1 MHLSAPF
8 IKRPVATSLLS
19 LALLLAG
26 SVAYSMLPVASLP
39 DVDFPVIGVG
49 AGLPGASPETMASAV
64 ATPLERQF
72 GRIAG
77 VNEMTSSSSLGTA
90 SVTLQ
95 FDLNRD
101 IDAAAR
107 DVQAAINAAR
117 SQLPAYLPQNPS
129 YRKANPADAPILILT
144 LTSDVVPKPEI
155 YDMADSILAQKIS
168 QIQGVGQVF
177 VWGSAQPAVRVE
189 LNPMQ
194 LANNGVGLEAVRTA
208 LSNANANRP
217 KGAFSDGQH
226 RWQISDNDQIFKAA
240 EYAPIVVGYNRQ
252 TGAAIRLGD
261 LGTVVDSVSDIHNA
275 GFAGNNTPGHS
286 GVLKDAI
293 LIAIFKIPGANVM
306 DAVDAVLREMPRL
319 QSEIPPTIRINVA
332 SDRTTTI
339 RSSVR
344 DVEISLLIS
353 VFLVVVVVFMFLR
366 EIWATIIP
374 SVAVPLSLVGT
385 FGVMY
390 LLGYSVDNLSLMALT
405 ISTGFVVDDAIVVIE
420 NITRYL
426 EEGMKPF
433 EAAMKGSREIGFT
446 VLSMST
452 SLIAVFIPI
461 LLMGGIIGK
470 LFREF
475 AVTLSVAIAVSLLV
489 SLTTTPMLCARFLKS
504 RDESRHG
511 RLYRIFENA
520 FQWVHYE
527 YNSALRWVLRHQ
539 WITLSVAVGC
549 AFLNAYLYWV
559 VPKGFFP
566 QQDTGRIGGQTI
578 ASQDISFPALKEKQ
592 RQLAQMVLDDPA
604 VETVTAFAGGRGG
617 GNSGFMFVS
626 LKDLSDRPGH
636 VSADQVVN
644 RLRGKLSSVP
654 GARLFLQAQQDIHV
668 GGRGSAAQYQYTL
681 SDPNVDELNIWAPR
695 LEARARSL
703 PELRD
708 VSTDQQTQG
717 LSETLVIDRDTA
729 SRFGISASA
738 IDQVLYDA
746 FGQRQVSTMYTGLN
760 QYFVVMEVDPKYQLS
775 PDSLNNI
782 YIKTGSPGAA
792 AAVPTL
798 GSTTAATATTAN
810 AAGGAPAAAAPRN
823 AGAGAPAEF
832 ITAGGVLVNTT
843 TSPGVT
849 SSAPASPNA
858 SLVSSNI
865 ASIAAANGESTNAAA
880 IGSGTLTGMA
890 PSSSSSGA
898 GSGSAAPPPAAS
910 AGTTP
915 ATTGAAANSATISGA
930 TAPGATTPGST
941 ASGAMVPLS
950 AIAHWEEKRTSLTV
964 NHQGQYPA
972 VTLTFNLAPNMA
984 LGDAVTALE
993 KAQADMGMPAAVHAT
1008 FQGTAQV
1015 FKESLANELWLLLAA
1030 LTAVYI
1036 VLGILYESLIH
1047 PLTIL
1052 STIPPAAVGALLAL
1066 LITGTDLSIMA
1077 MIGILLLI
1085 GIVKKNAIMMI
1096 DFALQAEREQG
1107 LPPVE
1112 AIYQACLLRFRPI
1125 MMTTLAAMFG
1135 GLPLA
1140 IGMGVGSELRK
1151 PLGITIVGGL
1161 LVSQLLTLFTTPVV
1175 YLFFDRL
1182 QWRVMKLH
1190 RIGSELEEAP
1200 GD

>member
-8 IKRPVATSLLS
+8 IKRPVATSLLT
-19 LALLLAG
+19 LAMLLAG
-26 SVAYSMLPVASLP
+26 SVAYSVLPVASLP

-49 AGLPGASPETMASAV
+49 AGLPGGSPETMASAV

-77 VNEMTSSSSLGTA
+77 VNQMTSSSSLGSA

-101 IDAAAR
+101 IDAASR

-144 LTSDVVPKPEI
+144 LTSDVVPKPQV
-155 YDMADSILAQKIS
+155 YDMADSILAQKVA

-217 KGAFSDGQH
+217 KGSFNDSQH
-226 RWQISDNDQIFKAA
+226 RWQIDDNDQIFKAS
-240 EYAPIVVGYNRQ
+240 EYADVIAGYNRT
-252 TGAAIRLGD
+252 TGAAVRLSD
-261 LGTVVDSVSDIHNA
+261 LGTVIDSVSDTHNA
-275 GFAGNNTPGHS
+275 GFAGNNNAGHS

-293 LIAIFKIPGANVM
+293 LIAIFKTPGANVM
-306 DAVDAVLREMPRL
+306 DAVDAVLKEMPRL
-319 QSEIPPTIRINVA
+319 QAEIPPTIRINVA
-332 SDRTTTI
+332 VDRTTTI
-339 RSSVR
+339 RASVH

-353 VFLVVVVVFMFLR
+353 VLLVVLVVFLFLR
-366 EIWATIIP
+366 EVWATMIP
-374 SVAVPLSLVGT
+374 SIAVPLSLVGT

-390 LLGYSVDNLSLMALT
+390 LLGYTIDNLSLMALT

-426 EEGMKPF
+426 EEGMKPYA
-433 EAAMKGSREIGFT
+433 AAMRGSKEIGFT

-489 SLTTTPMLCARFLKS
+489 SLTTTPMLCARFLKA

-511 RLYRIFENA
+511 HLYRIFENG
-520 FQWVHYE
+520 FQWVHHE

-539 WITLSVAVGC
+539 WITLGVAVGC
-549 AFLNAYLYWV
+549 AVLNVYLFKI

-566 QQDTGRIGGQTI
+566 QQDTGRLGGQTL
-578 ASQDISFPALKEKQ
+578 AAQDISFPAMKVKQ
-592 RQLAQMVLDDPA
+592 QQLAQIVLNDPA
-604 VETVTAFAGGRGG
+604 ISTVTAFAGGGRGS
-617 GNSGFMFVS
+617 NNTGFMFVA
-626 LKDLSDRPGH
+626 LKPRNERPGRT
-636 VSADQVVN
+636 SADQVVN

-654 GARLFLQAQQDIHV
+654 GARLFLQAQQDIQI

-681 SDPNVDELNIWAPR
+681 SDPDVDELNAWAPQ
-695 LEARARSL
+695 LEARARSM

-729 SRFGISASA
+729 SRLGISMQT

-760 QYFVVMEVDPKYQLS
+760 QYFVVMEVDPQFQLS
-775 PDSLNNI
+775 PDSLNGI
-782 YIKTGSPGAA
+782 YIKASTTTGASAAVPLLGSTAAPAAPASASAAGSTSSTSTPSGAA
-792 AAVPTL
+792 AAFPTSGGEL
-798 GSTTAATATTAN
+798 VSSGTSSSLSSST
-810 AAGGAPAAAAPRN
+810 PAAA
-823 AGAGAPAEF
+823 
-832 ITAGGVLVNTT
+832 
-843 TSPGVT
+843 TSPIGT
-849 SSAPASPNA
+849 
-858 SLVSSNI
+858 NI
-865 ASIAAANGESTNAAA
+865 AAIASANNESTNAAA
-880 IGSGTLTGMA
+880 LASGTLTGA
-890 PSSSSSGA
+890 GAGGSLSLPFAIASGA
-898 GSGSAAPPPAAS
+898 NPSAAPAAVIS
-910 AGTTP
+910 TP
-915 ATTGAAANSATISGA
+915 SG
-930 TAPGATTPGST
+930 P
-941 ASGAMVPLS
+941 MVPLS

-972 VTLTFNLAPNMA
+972 VTLTFNLAPNVA

-993 KAQADMGMPAAVHAT
+993 KAQQDMGMPTAVHAT
-1008 FQGTAQV
+1008 FQGTAQA
-1015 FKESLANELWLLLAA
+1015 FQESLKNEPYLILAA
-1030 LTAVYI
+1030 LVAVYI

-1052 STIPPAAVGALLAL
+1052 STLPPAGVGAILAL

-1077 MIGILLLI
+1077 LIGILLLI
-1085 GIVKKNAIMMI
+1085 GIVKKNAILMI
-1096 DFALQAEREQG
+1096 DFALQAERDQG

-1140 IGMGVGSELRK
+1140 IGMGTGSELRQ

-1161 LVSQLLTLFTTPVV
+1161 LVSQALTLFTTPVV
-1175 YLFFDRL
+1175 YLFFDKL
-1182 QWRVMKLH
+1182 QWRVMKLR
-1190 RIGSELEEAP
+1190 RIGSELEEP
-1200 GD
+1200 VGD

>member
-8 IKRPVATSLLS
+8 IQRPVATSLLS
-19 LALLLAG
+19 VALLLAG
-26 SVAYSMLPVASLP
+26 SVAYSVLPVASLP

-49 AGLPGASPETMASAV
+49 AGLPGGSPETMASAV

-77 VNEMTSSSSLGTA
+77 VNQMTSSSSLGSA

-95 FDLNRD
+95 FDLNRN

-107 DVQAAINAAR
+107 DVQASINAAR
-117 SQLPAYLPQNPS
+117 SQLPSYLPQNPS
-129 YRKANPADAPILILT
+129 YRKANPAEAPILILT
-144 LTSDVVPKPEI
+144 LTSDVIPKPQI
-155 YDMADSILAQKIS
+155 YDMADSILAQKIA

-177 VWGSAQPAVRVE
+177 VGGSAQPAVRVE

-208 LSNANANRP
+208 LSAANANRP
-217 KGAFSDGQH
+217 KGSFNDGQH
-226 RWQISDNDQIFKAA
+226 RWQIDDNDQIFKAA
-240 EYAPIVVGYNRQ
+240 EYAPIIVGHNKQ
-252 TGAAIRLGD
+252 TGAAVRVGD
-261 LGTVVDSVSDIHNA
+261 LGTVTDSVSDIHTA
-275 GFAGNNTPGHS
+275 GLAGNSSPGHS
-286 GVLKDAI
+286 GKLKDAI
-293 LIAIFKIPGANVM
+293 LIVIFKIPGANVI
-306 DAVDAVLREMPRL
+306 DAVDAVLQEMPRL
-319 QSEIPPTIRINVA
+319 QAEIPPTITMNVA
-332 SDRTTTI
+332 VDRTTTI
-339 RSSVR
+339 RASVH
-344 DVEISLLIS
+344 DVEISLIIS
-353 VFLVVVVVFMFLR
+353 VVLVVLVVFLFLR
-366 EIWATIIP
+366 EVWATIIP

-390 LLGYSVDNLSLMALT
+390 LLGYTIDNLSLMALT

-420 NITRYL
+420 NITRYI
-426 EEGMKPF
+426 EEGMKPY
-433 EAAMKGSREIGFT
+433 EAAMRGSKEIGFT

-475 AVTLSVAIAVSLLV
+475 AITLSVAIAVSLLV
-489 SLTTTPMLCARFLKS
+489 SLTTTPMLCARFLKQ

-511 RLYRIFENA
+511 SIYRMSENA
-520 FQWVHYE
+520 FLWVHHE

-539 WITLSVAVGC
+539 WITLGVAVGC
-549 AFLNAYLYWV
+549 AFLNIYLFMI

-566 QQDTGRIGGQTI
+566 QQDTGRMGGRTR
-578 ASQDISFPALKEKQ
+578 AAQDISFPAMAAKQ
-592 RQLAQMVLDDPA
+592 KQLAQMVLEDPSIQ
-604 VETVTAFAGGRGG
+604 TVTAFVGG
-617 GNSGFMFVS
+617 GGPGGGGTNVGNMFIALKPVS
-626 LKDLSDRPGH
+626 ERPGH
-636 VSADQVVN
+636 VSADQVIN
-644 RLRGKLSSVP
+644 GLRRKLTSVP
-654 GARLFLQAQQDIHV
+654 GATLFLQSQQDIQV
-668 GGRGSAAQYQYTL
+668 GGRGSDAQYQYTL
-681 SDPNVDELNIWAPR
+681 SDENLNELNTWSPQ
-695 LEARARSL
+695 LLARMRTM
-703 PELRD
+703 PQLRD
-708 VSTDQQTQG
+708 VSTDQQDQG

-729 SRFGISASA
+729 ARLGISASA

-760 QYFVVMEVDPKYQLS
+760 QYFVVMEVDPNYQLS

-782 YIKTGSPGAA
+782 YVKASTTTGVASS
-792 AAVPTL
+792 VPTL
-798 GSTTAATATTAN
+798 GSTA
-810 AAGGAPAAAAPRN
+810 APAAATTAQAASSSAPTS
-823 AGAGAPAEF
+823 ALSGAAAVFP
-832 ITAGGVLVNTT
+832 TSGGQLVTSSTTSGSTINSPTSTSTST
-843 TSPGVT
+843 TSPVAT
-849 SSAPASPNA
+849 
-858 SLVSSNI
+858 NI
-865 ASIAAANGESTNAAA
+865 AAIAASTSESPTAAA
-880 IGSGTLTGMA
+880 IASGTLTGM
-890 PSSSSSGA
+890 PSSASSSAAFSTA
-898 GSGSAAPPPAAS
+898 GGLAATPAA
-910 AGTTP
+910 
-915 ATTGAAANSATISGA
+915 AAA
-930 TAPGATTPGST
+930 TPS
-941 ASGAMVPLS
+941 SNGAMVPLS
-950 AIAHWEEKRTSLTV
+950 AIAHWEQKRTSLAV

-972 VTLTFNLAPNMA
+972 VTLTFNLAPNVA
-984 LGDAVTALE
+984 LGDAVTALQ
-993 KAQADMGMPAAVHAT
+993 KAQADMGMPTAIHAT
-1008 FQGTAQV
+1008 FQGTAQA
-1015 FKESLANELWLLLAA
+1015 FQDSLKNEPYLILAA
-1030 LTAVYI
+1030 LVAVYI

-1052 STIPPAAVGALLAL
+1052 STLPPAGVGAILAL
-1066 LITGTDLSIMA
+1066 LITGTELSIMA
-1077 MIGILLLI
+1077 LIGILLLI

-1096 DFALQAEREQG
+1096 DFALQAERDHG

-1140 IGMGVGSELRK
+1140 IGMGVGSELRQ

-1175 YLFFDRL
+1175 YLFFDKL

>member
-1 MHLSAPF
+1 MHISAPF

-19 LALLLAG
+19 VALLLAG
-26 SVAYSMLPVASLP
+26 SVAYSVLPVASLP

-77 VNEMTSSSSLGTA
+77 VNQMTSSSSLGSA

-101 IDAAAR
+101 IDAASR

-144 LTSDVVPKPEI
+144 LTSDVIPKPQI
-155 YDMADSILAQKIS
+155 YDMADSILAQKIA

-177 VWGSAQPAVRVE
+177 VGGSAQPAVRVE

-208 LSNANANRP
+208 LSSANANRP
-217 KGAFSDGQH
+217 KGGFSDGQH
-226 RWQISDNDQIFKAA
+226 RWQVDDNDQIFKASDF
-240 EYAPIVVGYNRQ
+240 APIIVGYNQQ
-252 TGAAIRLGD
+252 TGAAVRVGD
-261 LGTVVDSVSDIHNA
+261 LGSVVDSVSDIHTA
-275 GFAGNNTPGHS
+275 GFAGNNTAGHS
-286 GVLKDAI
+286 GKLKDAI
-293 LIAIFKIPGANVM
+293 LIIIFKIPGANVI
-306 DAVDAVLREMPRL
+306 DTVDAVLNEMPRL
-319 QSEIPPTIRINVA
+319 QAEIPPTIQMNVA
-332 SDRTTTI
+332 VDRTTTI
-339 RSSVR
+339 RSSVH
-344 DVEISLLIS
+344 DVEISLMIS
-353 VFLVVVVVFMFLR
+353 VLLVVLVVFLFLR
-366 EIWATIIP
+366 EVWATIIP
-374 SVAVPLSLVGT
+374 SIAVPLSLVGT

-390 LLGYSVDNLSLMALT
+390 LLGYTIDNLSLMALT

-426 EEGMKPF
+426 EEGMKPY
-433 EAAMKGSREIGFT
+433 EAAMKGSKEIGFT

-452 SLIAVFIPI
+452 SLIAVFLPI

-511 RLYRIFENA
+511 RLYRIFEDG
-520 FQWVHYE
+520 FQRIHHE

-539 WITLSVAVGC
+539 WLTLSVAIGC
-549 AFLNAYLYWV
+549 AFLNIYLFKI

-566 QQDTGRIGGQTI
+566 QQDTGRLSGQTI
-578 ASQDISFPALKEKQ
+578 ASQDISFPAMKDKQ
-592 RQLAQMVLDDPA
+592 QELAQLTLTDPA
-604 VETVTAFAGGRGG
+604 IDTVTAFAGGGRGS
-617 GNSGFMFVS
+617 NNTGFMFIALKPVS
-626 LKDLSDRPGH
+626 ERPYRPYADDWFDHLRQKLHIHPAH
-636 VSADQVVN
+636 VSADDVVN
-644 RLRGKLSSVP
+644 GLRRKLTSVP
-654 GARLFLQAQQDIHV
+654 GANLFLQANQDIQI

-681 SDPNVDELNIWAPR
+681 SDPDVSELNTWAPR
-695 LEARARSL
+695 LEARGRAM

-708 VSTDQQTQG
+708 VSTDQQDQG
-717 LSETLVIDRDTA
+717 LSETLVINRDTA
-729 SRFGISASA
+729 SRLGISASA

-746 FGQRQVSTMYTGLN
+746 FGQREVSTMYTGLN
-760 QYFVVMEVDPKYQLS
+760 QYFVVMEVDPQYQLS

-782 YIKTGSPGAA
+782 YIKTGSAGAPA
-792 AAVPTL
+792 SVPNL
-798 GSTTAATATTAN
+798 GSTTASASTTTTS
-810 AAGGAPAAAAPRN
+810 AAQVAAARSVASAAPAS
-823 AGAGAPAEF
+823 F
-832 ITAGGVLVNTT
+832 VTAGGQLVT
-843 TSPGVT
+843 TST
-849 SSAPASPNA
+849 ASSLATAPASSGA
-858 SLVSSNI
+858 SSVATNI
-865 ASIAAANGESTNAAA
+865 AAIAASNDESTNAAA
-880 IGSGTLTGMA
+880 IQSGTLSGTG
-890 PSSSSSGA
+890 
-898 GSGSAAPPPAAS
+898 AS
-910 AGTTP
+910 ASTANASP
-915 ATTGAAANSATISGA
+915 GAAAPAA
-930 TAPGATTPGST
+930 GST
-941 ASGAMVPLS
+941 RAPANTGAMVPLS
-950 AIAHWEEKRTSLTV
+950 TIAHWEEKRTSLTV

-972 VTLTFNLAPNMA
+972 VTLTFNLAPNVA

-993 KAQADMGMPAAVHAT
+993 KAQSDMGMPANIHAT
-1008 FQGTAQV
+1008 FQGTAQA
-1015 FKESLANELWLLLAA
+1015 FQDSLKNEPYLILAA
-1030 LTAVYI
+1030 LVAVYI

-1052 STIPPAAVGALLAL
+1052 STLPPAGVGAILAL

-1077 MIGILLLI
+1077 LIGILLLI

-1112 AIYQACLLRFRPI
+1112 AIYQACLMRFRPI

-1140 IGMGVGSELRK
+1140 IGMGVGSELRQ

-1175 YLFFDRL
+1175 YLFFDKL

-1190 RIGSELEEAP
+1190 RIGSELEESP
-1200 GD
+1200 GN